1 LRKTIG
7 VAIICKNEEVMI
19 ERCLASVAGADQIVV
34 CDTGSADNTVE
45 ILRRHPEVELH
56 LDVIWN
62 DDFAYCQN
70 ECLKKMRTDF
80 VLSIDSDEYLNCPW
94 SEVQRAVDLATT
106 DMIRVLM
113 IADGGHR
120 LQFGFG
126 RLFRNSPDI
135 YWVQPIHKHLN
146 LPGEGE
152 EVGNVSI
159 VFGHSPAH
167 NLDPNRTLRILER
180 VVSTDP
186 APGRNLYYLGR
197 EYWYKQR
204 YAEACATLGRYVNEC
219 HNWDAER
226 AESFLVMSM
235 AYSRQG
241 LDNDARDAVL
251 QAINLNS
258 NFKEAIDWMANISKP
273 HNALQWRRMARTA
286 NNKDVMWDRVPAEP
300 VHDVIF
306 LAPHNDDESL
316 FGAYTL
322 MRHKPLVIVITDGWI
337 QFDRGDYSCSPEQR
351 KKETIAAMNLIGCPV
366 VFLGIPDNELTDKN
380 LRERLKAFNPETIY
394 IPAKQGGNHQHDLVN
409 EVAIELFGR
418 NRCEQ
423 YSTYSKTQLYIPEG
437 YEIKPTQVEIELK
450 NKMLECYQSQLNLP
464 STRPHFEAVI
474 GRSEWLL

>member
-1 LRKTIG
+1 MRKTIA
-7 VAIICKNEEVMI
+7 VAMIVKNEEAMLA
-19 ERCLASVAGADQIVV
+19 RCLDSVKGCDAIYIS
-34 CDTGSADNTVE
+34 DTGSSDSTVSIARKYTDNVY
-45 ILRRHPEVELH
+45 
-56 LDVIWN
+56 LDSVWT
-62 DDFAYCQN
+62 DDFSFHQN
-70 ECLKKMRTDF
+70 EVKSHVKEDWI
-80 VLSIDSDEYLNCPW
+80 LSIDADEFLNVPW

-126 RLFRNSPDI
+126 RLFRNTPDI

-180 VVSTDP
+180 VVANDP

-241 LDNDARDAVL
+241 LDDDARDSIL
-251 QAINLNS
+251 QAININS
-258 NFKEAIDWMANISKP
+258 NFREAIEWMANISKP

-286 NNKDVMWDRVPAEP
+286 NNKDVMWDRVPADP
-300 VHDVIF
+300 VHDVLFIE
-306 LAPHNDDESL
+306 PHQDDSVL

-322 MRHKPLVIVITDGWI
+322 MRHKPLVVSVTSSFI
-337 QFDRGDYSCSPEQR
+337 QPNRGDVGCDADTRR
-351 KKETIAAMNLIGCPV
+351 KESIEAATMLGCPI
-366 VFLGIPDNELTDKN
+366 VFMDIPDTELTEEIF
-380 LRERLKAFNPETIY
+380 RERIKFFNPETVY
-394 IPAKQGGNHQHDLVN
+394 IPAAQGGNKHHDLINKVCL
-409 EVAIELFGR
+409 EVFGR
-418 NRCEQ
+418 SRCEQ
-423 YSTYSKTQLYIPEG
+423 YSNYSKTNLFIQEG
-437 YEIKPTQVEIELK
+437 YEIKPTQIEIELK
-450 NKMLECYQSQLNLP
+450 NKALDCFKSQLSLP
-464 STRPHFEAVI
+464 STKPHFDIVR
-474 GRSEWLL
+474 GKSEWLL

>member
-1 LRKTIG
+1 MRKTIA
-7 VAIICKNEEVMI
+7 VAMIVKNEEAMLA
-19 ERCLASVAGADQIVV
+19 RCLDSVKGCDAIYIS
-34 CDTGSADNTVE
+34 DTGSSDSTVSIARKYTDNVY
-45 ILRRHPEVELH
+45 
-56 LDVIWN
+56 LDSVWT
-62 DDFAYCQN
+62 DDFSFHQN
-70 ECLKKMRTDF
+70 EVKSHVKEDWI
-80 VLSIDSDEYLNCPW
+80 LSIDADEFLNVPW

-126 RLFRNSPDI
+126 RLFRNTPDI

-146 LPGEGE
+146 LPREGE

-180 VVSTDP
+180 VVANDP

-241 LDNDARDAVL
+241 LDDDARDSIL
-251 QAINLNS
+251 QAININS
-258 NFKEAIDWMANISKP
+258 NFREAIEWMANISKP

-286 NNKDVMWDRVPAEP
+286 NNKDVMWDRVPADP
-300 VHDVIF
+300 VHDVLFIE
-306 LAPHNDDESL
+306 PHQDDSVL

-322 MRHKPLVIVITDGWI
+322 MRHKPLVVSVTSSFI
-337 QFDRGDYSCSPEQR
+337 QPNRGDVGCDADTRR
-351 KKETIAAMNLIGCPV
+351 KESIEAATMLGCPI
-366 VFLGIPDNELTDKN
+366 VFMDIPDTELTEEIF
-380 LRERLKAFNPETIY
+380 RERIKFFNPETVY
-394 IPAKQGGNHQHDLVN
+394 IPAAQGGNKHHDLINKVCL
-409 EVAIELFGR
+409 EVFGR
-418 NRCEQ
+418 SRCEQ
-423 YSTYSKTQLYIPEG
+423 YSNYSKTNLFIQEG
-437 YEIKPTQVEIELK
+437 YEIKPTQIEIELK
-450 NKMLECYQSQLNLP
+450 NKALDCFKSQLSLP
-464 STRPHFEAVI
+464 STKPHFDIVR
-474 GRSEWLL
+474 GKSEWLL